1 MQILTYLRNKKWEVL
16 TMKKELFVKAEEVTR
31 ELEISKP

>member
-1 MQILTYLRNKKWEVL
+1 MQILAYLRNKNKEML
-16 TMKKELFVKAEEVTR
+16 IMEKELFVKAEEVTR